1 MLTCYILILLLMC
14 LLPIFL
20 CGRVVMSP
28 FLVAEQ
34 LWKVYYVNEHV
45 LILKK
50 ILFPVELE
58 ITYQYATAN

>member
-34 LWKVYYVNEHV
+34 LWEVYYVNEHV
-45 LILKK
+45 LIFKK
-50 ILFPVELE
+50 SCFQL
-58 ITYQYATAN
+58 N